1 MEEQNDVS
9 AADWIWQRVRLI
21 SPPPHEDKELREAF
35 DKFVSASSTEA
46 LSVYAATPDPV
57 KHKLLRY
64 GREPIIKDRDANR
77 GAGLRGAA
85 RGAYREFEIKGKKGK
100 S

>member
-1 MEEQNDVS
+1 MADSTVPYRARPAETSERRMTVEEQNDVS
-9 AADWIWQRVRLI
+9 EADWIWQRVRLI

-35 DKFVSASSTEA
+35 DKFVIASSTEA

-64 GREPIIKDRDANR
+64 GR
-77 GAGLRGAA
+77 
-85 RGAYREFEIKGKKGK
+85 
-100 S
+100 